1 MNPKARAKE
10 NRERLANYIEEHPG
24 IHFME
29 LVRQM
34 DLSQHQ
40 ISYSLPILEE
50 AGRIFHES
58 NGVKNHYYPISMKN
72 MSKPVPL
79 TPLEQEIVDFIGEN
93 PGVTTALMA
102 ERFHLTRQ
110 TIMYHIYKLGDMGF
124 LWCEKWIGKF
134 HYFPINENYLSEEND
149 EEKEANENS
158 NQINTRTAA
167 EQNRTRLQR
176 YIEKHP
182 GLHLRAL
189 RREVK
194 LSLHQTDYGVSIL
207 EAEGKVFSEY
217 DGIFKRYFPLSMKD
231 KPKPVA
237 LRSSDRR
244 IAEYVRSNPGA
255 TIWDMA
261 EEFLQC
267 PEAIDYHLRKLYDG
281 GFVRRE
287 KVKGKFHH
295 YYTGKEYL

>member
-24 IHFME
+24 
-29 LVRQM
+29 
-34 DLSQHQ
+34 
-40 ISYSLPILEE
+40 
-50 AGRIFHES
+50 
-58 NGVKNHYYPISMKN
+58 
-72 MSKPVPL
+72 
-79 TPLEQEIVDFIGEN
+79 
-93 PGVTTALMA
+93 
-102 ERFHLTRQ
+102 
-110 TIMYHIYKLGDMGF
+110 
-124 LWCEKWIGKF
+124 
-134 HYFPINENYLSEEND
+134 
-149 EEKEANENS
+149 
-158 NQINTRTAA
+158 
-167 EQNRTRLQR
+167 
-176 YIEKHP
+176 
-182 GLHLRAL
+182 LHLRAL
-189 RREVK
+189 RRELN

-267 PEAIDYHLRKLYDG
+267 PEAIDYHLRTLCDG
-281 GFVRRE
+281 GFIRRE
-287 KVKGKFHH
+287 RGKRSYQF
-295 YYTGKEYL
+295 YATGKEYL